1 LKLPLT
7 LDLLRQNS
15 LSVGELFQM
24 MQNNVSDASEFLDVI
39 DCLYALRK
47 IDYDSDK
54 GTLNYVD

>member
-1 LKLPLT
+1 MKLPLT

>member
-1 LKLPLT
+1 
-7 LDLLRQNS
+7 
-15 LSVGELFQM
+15 M